1 MLGSVVTLNGAGS
14 WDQDGDRLT
23 YQWSFI
29 SVPSGSAAS
38 LSNATE
44 VQATFTT
51 DQPGEYVAQLVVSDG
66 RTSSMPSA
74 VAATAATGNSAPVAK
89 AAGVLSVKAGATA
102 VLDGSSSSDAD
113 GDPLTYSWS
122 LTVASGSAA
131 ALSDATAVAPTF
143 VADQPGDYVAELVV
157 SDGKAT
163 SAPSTV
169 TITAAVANTVPT
181 ASAGPAQNVKAGA
194 QVTLDGSGS
203 TDADGDVLTYAW
215 SFRSV
220 PSGSTAALSSATV
233 VKPTFTADG
242 AGSYVAQLLV
252 SDGKAVSAPAVV
264 TITAAAGNSVPV
276 ANAGA
281 AQSVTAKVL
290 VTLDGSGSRDADGDA
305 LTYAWS
311 FRSVPSGSAATLS
324 SATAVKPTFMADAA
338 GSYVAQLVVSDGKAA
353 SAASTVTITAAPTM
367 AWIPTFSGLRA
378 YLASSTDTGADA
390 NNDFV
395 AQSAAV
401 SLPPVRFSNPAV
413 GRLRLYNYDGHTY
426 AVNFNGDSV
435 EATTPF
441 STGGTVA
448 LSSLTRSLSMT
459 YAASS
464 GPVTLSV
471 VHGDSSGRLCAAAQ
485 ILILNTSGKILKAA
499 SACNSAGPT
508 SVTFTDAAN
517 TELFIAFTRVTDSS
531 GGLRVFEIDLTK

>member
-1 MLGSVVTLNGAGS
+1 
-14 WDQDGDRLT
+14 
-23 YQWSFI
+23 
-29 SVPSGSAAS
+29 
-38 LSNATE
+38 
-44 VQATFTT
+44 
-51 DQPGEYVAQLVVSDG
+51 
-66 RTSSMPSA
+66 
-74 VAATAATGNSAPVAK
+74 
-89 AAGVLSVKAGATA
+89 
-102 VLDGSSSSDAD
+102 
-113 GDPLTYSWS
+113 
-122 LTVASGSAA
+122 
-131 ALSDATAVAPTF
+131 
-143 VADQPGDYVAELVV
+143 
-157 SDGKAT
+157 
-163 SAPSTV
+163 
-169 TITAAVANTVPT
+169 
-181 ASAGPAQNVKAGA
+181 
-194 QVTLDGSGS
+194 
-203 TDADGDVLTYAW
+203 
-215 SFRSV
+215 
-220 PSGSTAALSSATV
+220 
-233 VKPTFTADG
+233 
-242 AGSYVAQLLV
+242 
-252 SDGKAVSAPAVV
+252 
-264 TITAAAGNSVPV
+264 
-276 ANAGA
+276 
-281 AQSVTAKVL
+281 
-290 VTLDGSGSRDADGDA
+290 
-305 LTYAWS
+305 
-311 FRSVPSGSAATLS
+311 
-324 SATAVKPTFMADAA
+324 MADAA